1 MYPELQQLIHEAE
14 FNYLQ
19 RDDLETFSN
28 CINSLQSK
36 MEVYRLLRDRE
47 IEIFQ
52 IVADKL
58 VAKFSDSQE
67 KALETS
73 LQHWLLI
80 TRYSAMAML
89 LNNPEFLERRL
100 LEWLTDIVQAR
111 ESQSID
117 SAVHSLL
124 VAELKNFLNA
134 SQMNDLEPFLNQAK
148 EYLVKDG
155 VRV

>member
-1 MYPELQQLIHEAE
+1 MYPELQLLIHEAE

-19 RDDLETFSN
+19 SNDLETFSK
-28 CINSLQSK
+28 CINSLQGK
-36 MEVYRLLRDRE
+36 MDIYRLLRDRE

-67 KALETS
+67 KALEIS

-100 LEWLTDIVQAR
+100 LEWLTDVVEAR

-124 VAELKNFLNA
+124 ITELKQALNP
-134 SQMNDLEPFLNQAK
+134 SQIADLEPFLNQAK
-148 EYLVKDG
+148 EYLVKDT
-155 VRV
+155 VRA